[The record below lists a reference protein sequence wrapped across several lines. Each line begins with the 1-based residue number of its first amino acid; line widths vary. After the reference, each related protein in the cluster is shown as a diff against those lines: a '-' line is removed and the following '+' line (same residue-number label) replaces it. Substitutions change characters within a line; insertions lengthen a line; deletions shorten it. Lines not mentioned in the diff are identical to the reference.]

1 MPEWITKYWLEWIFG
16 LCIAVL
22 TALWRSV
29 SARLKKQQAEN
40 AALRDGMRS
49 LLRSQIVENC
59 ERALRDGWC
68 GTRLRDTISDL
79 YTSYHTLGG
88 NGTVT
93 ILVEQAMHLP
103 AVEPEE

>member
-1 MPEWITKYWLEWIFG
+1 MPEWITKYWLEWLFG
-16 LCIAVL
+16 AALAVL

-29 SARLKKQQAEN
+29 SARLKQQQAEN
-40 AALRDGMRS
+40 QALREGMRS
-49 LLRSQIVENC
+49 LLRSQIVDQC

-68 GTRLRDTISDL
+68 GARLRDTINDL

-93 ILVEQAMHLP
+93 AIVEQAMRLP